1 MATPLFRQGF
11 IDSQQQPTLQG
22 TLLLPVQGNLTLLA
36 AISLLLLLLLI
47 LFLAFGSY
55 TRKAQLQGI
64 ILPAAGLFHITS
76 PRDGYVQRL
85 MFHEGE
91 TVSPDATLLQLS
103 TSSLQGIGD
112 DNLQAQRDS
121 LARQLQHLVQ
131 QLMQEQTLMQLQQQH
146 SELHRQQLL
155 AERVSADHTLTLA
168 RQRSALLKRDAT
180 RFQQLHQHQF
190 VSTRER
196 EQQQLMLNEAQL
208 AETQLHQQ
216 KQRLERELIQL
227 DTSQLQQ
234 NQQFAIRR
242 ETLLGQQALL
252 QQQQLALAA
261 QGESHIRAP
270 VAGQVAALLV
280 KAGESVR
287 AGERLLTLL
296 PADAQLQAELYAP
309 SSAVGFI
316 QPGQRVGLRLNA
328 FPHEKFGIQWGK
340 VQTMTLVSLQAGDVL
355 PRQLATWQRSE
366 AHYRIVVALD
376 SATLRAY
383 GRDEP
388 LRPGMTLSG
397 AVELEQRYLWEWL
410 LEPLWALRGNL

>member
-22 TLLLPVQGNLTLLA
+22 TLVLPVQGNLTLLA

-91 TVSPDATLLQLS
+91 TVSPDDTLLQLS

-131 QLMQEQTLMQLQQQH
+131 QLMQEQALMQLQQQH

-168 RQRSALLKRDAT
+168 RQRSALLKRDAA
-180 RFQQLHQHQF
+180 RFQQLHQQQF

-196 EQQQLMLNEAQL
+196 EQQQLTLNEAQL
-208 AETQLHQQ
+208 AETQLLQQ

-366 AHYRIVVALD
+366 AHYRIVVALN